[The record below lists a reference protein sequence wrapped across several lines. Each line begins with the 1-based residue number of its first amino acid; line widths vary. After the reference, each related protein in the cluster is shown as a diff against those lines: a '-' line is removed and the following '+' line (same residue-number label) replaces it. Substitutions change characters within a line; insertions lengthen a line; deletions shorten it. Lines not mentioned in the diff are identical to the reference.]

1 MRIITLSREFGSGGR
16 EVGKRLAD
24 ALQVAYYDREI
35 ITEVAEKSAL
45 DENYVEYALEKGLLH
60 NFRFTFSHTF
70 SHISMM
76 NDNVCDLFVVQ
87 NQVVR
92 RLAENGDCVIVG
104 RSADAVLDDMHPFKL
119 FVYADLPSKI
129 ARCRERNQMGEELSD
144 KDIEKMIRQVDKA
157 RANYHSIVGNTGW
170 GQRESYHL
178 CVNTTGLEIKEFV
191 PLLADY
197 ATRWFEAQE
206 SARMQEAARQ
216 QEAAR
221 AQEAE
226 KE

>member
-129 ARCRERNQMGEELSD
+129 ARCRERNRMGEELSD

-157 RANYHSIVGNTGW
+157 RANYHGIVGNTGW

>member
-35 ITEVAEKSAL
+35 ITEVAEKSAM
-45 DENYVEYALEKGLLH
+45 DENYVEYALDKGLLH

-70 SHISMM
+70 SHVAMM
-76 NDNVCDLFVVQ
+76 NDNVCELFMVQ

-104 RSADAVLDDMHPFKL
+104 RSADAVLDDLHPFKL
-119 FVYADLPSKI
+119 FVYADLPAKI
-129 ARCRERNQMGEELSD
+129 ARCRQRNQMGEELSD
-144 KDIEKMIRQVDKA
+144 KEIEKKIRQVDKA

-170 GQRESYHL
+170 GKRESYHL
-178 CVNTTGLEIKEFV
+178 CVNTTGLEIKQFV

-197 ATRWFEAQE
+197 ASRWFNA
-206 SARMQEAARQ
+206 

-221 AQEAE
+221 AQEAAVQTKDQPE
-226 KE
+226 QA

>member
-24 ALQVAYYDREI
+24 ELGVAYYDREI
-35 ITEVAEKSAL
+35 IAEVAEKSAM
-45 DENYVEYALEKGLLH
+45 DENYVEYALDKGLLH

-70 SHISMM
+70 SHVAMM
-76 NDNVCDLFVVQ
+76 NDNVCELFMVQ

-104 RSADAVLDDMHPFKL
+104 RSADAVLDDLHPFKL
-119 FVYADLPSKI
+119 FVYADLPAKI
-129 ARCRERNQMGEELSD
+129 ARCRQRAGMGEELSD
-144 KDIEKMIRQVDKA
+144 REIEKKIKQVDKA

-170 GQRESYHL
+170 GERESYHL
-178 CVNTTGLEIKEFV
+178 CVNTTGLEIKQFV

-197 ATRWFEAQE
+197 ARRWFDAQE
-206 SARMQEAARQ
+206 TVRAQET
-216 QEAAR
+216 AR
-221 AQEAE
+221 AQEAAPQE
-226 KE
+226 